1 MHNAITDIY
10 VNPTV
15 EDIMQKRTG
24 RKTNSKKRSATRKR
38 RPAQTSKKHGN
49 TVSRTTTIRHR
60 KSRIR
65 VLVFL
70 FADGLGEVRVRSSRE
85 ASLVGR
91 YWAAIDK
98 YLATG
103 DSLALKRI
111 RRKTVKT
118 ASGKRIRFIKD
129 LAEIERLGSAGVL
142 SFESLYAKVG

>member
-1 MHNAITDIY
+1 
-10 VNPTV
+10 
-15 EDIMQKRTG
+15 MQKRTG
-24 RKTNSKKRSATRKR
+24 RKTNSKKRAPKRKTRR
-38 RPAQTSKKHGN
+38 AQTSKKHRS
-49 TVSRTTTIRHR
+49 TLSRTRPIRPG
-60 KSRIR
+60 KSGIR

-70 FADGLGEVRVRSSRE
+70 FSDGLGEVRVRSSRE

-103 DSLALKRI
+103 DSSALKRI

-118 ASGKRIRFIKD
+118 ASGKRIQFIKD